1 MRYNK
6 VMTGFLG
13 WLNQRLTV
21 SALFPSLFVF
31 GPGNMLDNPSHP
43 SLLTLHPFTYMFI
56 YLYRDIS
63 WKERLFIEEE
73 TACGFDNASAR
84 EGQFYLTPNPESS
97 KLQSIRLAGM
107 GPRLLVSDL
116 STKDQPVLRWRLC
129 IKGNTAVEFGII
141 PANLEHSHTSLH
153 KCASL
158 PGRPAA
164 QSIGFCSAIT
174 AGSLLP
180 LSVPIM
186 KGTVLEI
193 IAIQGKLDVCLTY
206 PQDAV
211 QVEWHNGVAVEHP
224 YRGPREVRFE
234 QKYSEDYP
242 VKLAITSWAKAQ
254 FEILHT
260 LHYDDE
266 LNYSCD
272 TLPHG
277 RCSTSISSGSGSRS
291 PLSHSPPSTNISPG
305 IMHTPS
311 WRTLFYGA
319 PFDQVMDYD
328 GGKTG
333 GMNVDALLQQQLGLG
348 GSGSGGTLSS
358 SPPQSN
364 TLNAVMEMMMD
375 VDE

>member
-1 MRYNK
+1 M
-6 VMTGFLG
+6 
-13 WLNQRLTV
+13 
-21 SALFPSLFVF
+21 
-31 GPGNMLDNPSHP
+31 
-43 SLLTLHPFTYMFI
+43 
-56 YLYRDIS
+56 
-63 WKERLFIEEE
+63 
-73 TACGFDNASAR
+73 AR
-84 EGQFYLTPNPESS
+84 NPESF
-97 KLQSIRLAGM
+97 KLQSIRLTGM

-116 STKDQPVLRWRLC
+116 STKDQSFLRWRLC

-141 PANLEHSHTSLH
+141 PADLEHSHTSLH

-186 KGTVLEI
+186 KGTILEI
-193 IAIQGKLDVCLTY
+193 IARQGKLDVCLTY

-234 QKYSEDYP
+234 QKYPEDYP
-242 VKLAITSWAKAQ
+242 VRLAITSWAKAQ
-254 FEILHT
+254 FDILHT

-272 TLPHG
+272 TLPQE
-277 RCSTSISSGSGSRS
+277 RCSASISSGSGSGS
-291 PLSHSPPSTNISPG
+291 PLSHSPPTTNISPD

-311 WRTLFYGA
+311 WRTLFYGS
-319 PFDQVMDYD
+319 PFLADDQVMDYD

-333 GMNVDALLQQQLGLG
+333 GMNVDALLQPQLDLG
-348 GSGSGGTLSS
+348 GSGSGRAFSS
-358 SPPQSN
+358 SLSAPHCTTQ
-364 TLNAVMEMMMD
+364 NAVMAMMMD
-375 VDE
+375 VDSKDERMMNGDE